1 MKSLDPNPNFSQLSF
16 KHSLLDVSNTSYRM
30 LREELLPDAALHE
43 DEVTPLTPLGTERK
57 VSHPQLQTNAC
68 QALIILWI

>member
-1 MKSLDPNPNFSQLSF
+1 
-16 KHSLLDVSNTSYRM
+16 M
-30 LREELLPDAALHE
+30 LWEELLPDAALHE